1 MFCYTCGA
9 QIEDGSSVCPVC
21 GQNLKSAEIGGQAA
35 PMQQAPTQ
43 NIYGG
48 QQQAP
53 TQNIYGGQQQAPNQN
68 TYGGQPQ
75 TPPYNTYPSQ
85 QQTGPYN
92 SNPGQPQTPPY
103 NNAPY
108 NQSRPLYNG
117 PQGYYQQEQK
127 MNPLAIAGFVLA
139 LVGLLLLNL
148 FGIVGIAGMILS
160 IIGLTQINGGKGKG
174 RGFAIAGI
182 VIGLLDVI
190 VAAIIVFAAVY
201 GYNIAF

>member
-53 TQNIYGGQQQAPNQN
+53 TQN

-92 SNPGQPQTPPY
+92 SNPGQPQTPPFNTY
-103 NNAPY
+103 GGQQQVPPY

-201 GYNIAF
+201 GYNMAF